1 MNGETNGGNG
11 GSGSGTGGGGN
22 GGNGTV
28 IDGGTAGGNGS
39 ATGGDGGGVPE
50 DGTGNPGTGGQGVS
64 GGDAGDVASTP
75 GSTGVSGSVITITVQ
90 PADKTVAANGSAD
103 FTVEATASGGKTL
116 IYQWYQMLGDKP
128 NPSKDT
134 PLTNAKTFTANDKN
148 YTGIRSTIYQFYCVL
163 SANGAESVTTR
174 VATLTVS
181 NETSGLTAPLTQEK
195 VDNAFGPATRRSGR
209 MARSRLKKML
219 PWTIPSGWKPM

>member
-1 MNGETNGGNG
+1 M
-11 GSGSGTGGGGN
+11 
-22 GGNGTV
+22 
-28 IDGGTAGGNGS
+28 
-39 ATGGDGGGVPE
+39 
-50 DGTGNPGTGGQGVS
+50 
-64 GGDAGDVASTP
+64 
-75 GSTGVSGSVITITVQ
+75 ITITVQ

-163 SANGAESVTTR
+163 SANGAVR
-174 VATLTVS
+174 K
-181 NETSGLTAPLTQEK
+181 G
-195 VDNAFGPATRRSGR
+195 G
-209 MARSRLKKML
+209 
-219 PWTIPSGWKPM
+219 